1 MRDFFAVSELTARKS
16 KYVQVLWKTNGYR
29 TKSSLYELAINKLNI
44 HQGEV
49 FPGYVIGERIWV
61 NYFFIIIVS
70 KLIIVFNN

>member
-1 MRDFFAVSELTARKS
+1 MRDFFAVSELTRKS
-16 KYVQVLWKTNGYR
+16 KYVQGLWKTNGYR
-29 TKSSLYELAINKLNI
+29 TKSSLYEHAINKLNI
-44 HQGEV
+44 HQGEF